1 MYWAKYDL
9 TYLYYFLIFI
19 LDKRK
24 CGNEYFLKSAFLFNF
39 LGKNTTKLRQG

>member
-1 MYWAKYDL
+1 MYWTKYDL

-24 CGNEYFLKSAFLFNF
+24 CGNECAFKQSIFVQF
-39 LGKNTTKLRQG
+39 FG

>member
-1 MYWAKYDL
+1 MYWAEYDL

-24 CGNEYFLKSAFLFNF
+24 CGNKCFFKKCIFVQF
-39 LGKNTTKLRQG
+39 LGKNATKL